1 MDKTILCYGDSN
13 TWGYVPQ
20 VYSKEFQLK
29 RYPFNIRWPG
39 RLQQMLGSKYH
50 VIEEGLNGRTTN
62 LDYPIPPDRNGKTHL
77 PACLYTHAPIDLVI
91 LALGGNDMKIQY
103 NRNATEIFNALLEL
117 VHLIKSTNYGVNFN
131 IPPKILVLSP
141 LLPLSIGEQFTD
153 EQGNFVFTGA
163 KTKAKELVTLLDDN
177 DNATDNFHFLNI
189 ANNVCL
195 SEIDGLHLNVNGHK
209 LLAEIIYTE
218 IIKIFDTRTT
228 DEQGSKR

>member
-1 MDKTILCYGDSN
+1 M
-13 TWGYVPQ
+13 
-20 VYSKEFQLK
+20 
-29 RYPFNIRWPG
+29 
-39 RLQQMLGSKYH
+39 
-50 VIEEGLNGRTTN
+50 
-62 LDYPIPPDRNGKTHL
+62 